1 MVERE
6 LNAGELDERVLL
18 DLVRSTDR
26 VGVLSIYIDAYSGA
40 PDPGSRSWGS
50 TSIIDSPSLS
60 EGSGIAVPRSSK
72 TRSDRHWSGSARF
85 WSG

>member
-6 LNAGELDERVLL
+6 LNAVELDERVLL

-26 VGVLSIYIDAYSGA
+26 VGVLSIYIDAHSGA
-40 PDPGSRSWGS
+40 PDPGSRSWA
-50 TSIIDSPSLS
+50 IDLDNRLAALKR
-60 EGSGIAVPRSSK
+60 GSGIAVPRSSK

>member
-6 LNAGELDERVLL
+6 LNAVELDERVLL

-26 VGVLSIYIDAYSGA
+26 VGVLSIYIDAH
-40 PDPGSRSWGS
+40 
-50 TSIIDSPSLS
+50 
-60 EGSGIAVPRSSK
+60 SK

>member
-6 LNAGELDERVLL
+6 LNAVELDERVLL
-18 DLVRSTDR
+18 DLVRSTDP
-26 VGVLSIYIDAYSGA
+26 VGVLSIYIDAHSGA
-40 PDPGSRSWGS
+40 PDPGSRSWA
-50 TSIIDSPSLS
+50 IDLDNRLA
-60 EGSGIAVPRSSK
+60 ELKRRIADSSAPSSK